1 MSNYK
6 KTKELIERKEK
17 AIAKLI
23 EFFKEE
29 ESYQGIMTQMAMAQT
44 SIMELIDLAM
54 AGGYERHMPEITT
67 FFSTIQCLM
76 FQLEDLSDL
85 AQNIN
90 DDE

>member
-1 MSNYK
+1 MGNYK

-17 AIAKLI
+17 TIAKLI

-29 ESYQGIMTQMAMAQT
+29 ENYQGIMTQMAMAQT

-85 AQNIN
+85 AKEENN
-90 DDE
+90 G

>member
-1 MSNYK
+1 MGNYK

-17 AIAKLI
+17 SVAKLI
-23 EFFKEE
+23 KFFKEE
-29 ESYQGIMTQMAMAQT
+29 ENYQGIMTHMAMAQT

-54 AGGYERHMPEITT
+54 DGGYERHTPEITT

-85 AQNIN
+85 AKEENN
-90 DDE
+90 G

>member
-1 MSNYK
+1 MGNYK

-17 AIAKLI
+17 TIAKLI

-29 ESYQGIMTQMAMAQT
+29 ENYQGIMTQMAMAQT

-54 AGGYERHMPEITT
+54 AGGYDRHMPEITT

-85 AQNIN
+85 TKEENN
-90 DDE
+90 G